1 MNWAIALK
9 TIGAVVHFRIA
20 QKSPFFFIKNVQKIM
35 KTGHELR
42 ETWRKISF
50 S

>member
-20 QKSPFFFIKNVQKIM
+20 QKSPFFDQNVQKIM
-35 KTGHELR
+35 KTGQELR
-42 ETWRKISF
+42 ETLEKFQF